1 MILWKNSNFCTSFQS
16 IDKYQKNIKKC
27 NKVEENITNFSQK
40 ELVSKI
46 YRTYNALLP
55 YISALEYIHGS
66 NFRNY
71 QRQTGD
77 DHVGFCGQLEYGIRD
92 SSIVIG
98 RIGYFSQVHIYFNED
113 KSIWIQH
120 ESTKTEK
127 HESVCFKDCKH
138 PFEDFS
144 LKDLINMSATLDY
157 VLNNFSIVEADLQK
171 GFLNKAHSL
180 EISSEKQLSEMEDNA
195 NLIGVK

>member
-1 MILWKNSNFCTSFQS
+1 MEKFEFLYKFSKS

-27 NKVEENITNFSQK
+27 NKVEEDITNFSQK

-55 YISALEYIHGS
+55 YISSLEYIHGS
-66 NFRNY
+66 NFRDY

-171 GFLNKAHSL
+171 EFLNKAHSL

>member
-1 MILWKNSNFCTSFQS
+1 MEKFEFLYKFSKS

-55 YISALEYIHGS
+55 YISSLEYIHGS

-171 GFLNKAHSL
+171 EFLNKAHSL

>member
-1 MILWKNSNFCTSFQS
+1 MEKFEFLYKFSKS

-127 HESVCFKDCKH
+127 HESLCFKDCKH

-157 VLNNFSIVEADLQK
+157 VLNSFPIVEADLQK
-171 GFLNKAHSL
+171 EFLNKAHSL

>member
-1 MILWKNSNFCTSFQS
+1 MEKFEFLYKFSKS

-27 NKVEENITNFSQK
+27 NKVEEDITNFSQK

-55 YISALEYIHGS
+55 YISSLEYIHGF

-127 HESVCFKDCKH
+127 HESVCFKDFKH

-157 VLNNFSIVEADLQK
+157 VLKNFSIVEADLQK
-171 GFLNKAHSL
+171 EFLNKAHSL
-180 EISSEKQLSEMEDNA
+180 EISSERQLSEMEDNA
-195 NLIGVK
+195 NLVGVK

>member
-1 MILWKNSNFCTSFQS
+1 MEKFEFLYKFSKS

-27 NKVEENITNFSQK
+27 NKVEEDITNFSQK

-46 YRTYNALLP
+46 YRTYDALLP
-55 YISALEYIHGS
+55 YISSLEYIHGS

-171 GFLNKAHSL
+171 EFLNKAHSL

>member
-1 MILWKNSNFCTSFQS
+1 MEKFEFLYKFSKS

-27 NKVEENITNFSQK
+27 NKVKEDITNFSQK

-55 YISALEYIHGS
+55 YISSLEYIHGF

-127 HESVCFKDCKH
+127 HESVCFKDFKH

-157 VLNNFSIVEADLQK
+157 VLKNFSIVEADLQK
-171 GFLNKAHSL
+171 EFLNKAHSL
-180 EISSEKQLSEMEDNA
+180 EISSERQLSEMEDNA
-195 NLIGVK
+195 NLVGVK

>member
-1 MILWKNSNFCTSFQS
+1 MEKFEFLYKFSKS
-16 IDKYQKNIKKC
+16 IDRYQKNIKKC
-27 NKVEENITNFSQK
+27 NKVEEDITNFSQK

-46 YRTYNALLP
+46 YKTYNTLLP
-55 YISALEYIHGS
+55 YISSLEYIHGF

-113 KSIWIQH
+113 KNIWIQH
-120 ESTKTEK
+120 EPTKTEK

-144 LKDLINMSATLDY
+144 LRDLINMSATLDY
-157 VLNNFSIVEADLQK
+157 VLNNFSIAEADLQK
-171 GFLNKAHSL
+171 EFLNKAHSL

-195 NLIGVK
+195 NLVGVK

>member
-1 MILWKNSNFCTSFQS
+1 MEKFEFLYKFSKS

-27 NKVEENITNFSQK
+27 NKVKEDITNFSQK

-46 YRTYNALLP
+46 YRTYDALLP
-55 YISALEYIHGS
+55 YISSLEYIHGS

-171 GFLNKAHSL
+171 EFLNKAHSL

>member
-1 MILWKNSNFCTSFQS
+1 MEKFEFLYKFSKS

-171 GFLNKAHSL
+171 EFLNKAHSL

>member
-1 MILWKNSNFCTSFQS
+1 MEKFEFLYKFSKS

-46 YRTYNALLP
+46 YKTYNALLP
-55 YISALEYIHGS
+55 YISSLEYIHGF

-157 VLNNFSIVEADLQK
+157 VLNSFPIVEADLQK
-171 GFLNKAHSL
+171 EFLNKAHSL

>member
-1 MILWKNSNFCTSFQS
+1 MEKFEFLYKFSKS
-16 IDKYQKNIKKC
+16 IDRYQKNIKKC
-27 NKVEENITNFSQK
+27 NKVEEDITNFSQK

-46 YRTYNALLP
+46 YKTYNAHLP
-55 YISALEYIHGS
+55 YISSLEYIHGF

-157 VLNNFSIVEADLQK
+157 VLNNFSIVETDLQK
-171 GFLNKAHSL
+171 EFLNKAHSL

-195 NLIGVK
+195 NLVGVK

>member
-1 MILWKNSNFCTSFQS
+1 MEKFEFLYKFSKS

-157 VLNNFSIVEADLQK
+157 VLNSFPIVEADLQK
-171 GFLNKAHSL
+171 EFLNKAHSL

>member
-1 MILWKNSNFCTSFQS
+1 MEKFEFLYKFSKS

-55 YISALEYIHGS
+55 YISALEYIHGF

-98 RIGYFSQVHIYFNED
+98 RIGYFSQVHICFNED

-127 HESVCFKDCKH
+127 HESICFKDCKH

-144 LKDLINMSATLDY
+144 LKDLINMSVTLDY

-171 GFLNKAHSL
+171 EFLNKAHSL

-195 NLIGVK
+195 NLVGVK

>member
-1 MILWKNSNFCTSFQS
+1 MEKFEFLYKFSKS

-157 VLNNFSIVEADLQK
+157 VLNSFPIVEADLQK
-171 GFLNKAHSL
+171 EFLNKAHSL

-195 NLIGVK
+195 NLVGVK

>member
-1 MILWKNSNFCTSFQS
+1 MEKFEFLYKFSKS

-120 ESTKTEK
+120 ESTKTKK
-127 HESVCFKDCKH
+127 HESACFKDCKH

-157 VLNNFSIVEADLQK
+157 VLNSFPIVEADLQK
-171 GFLNKAHSL
+171 EFLNKAHSL

>member
-1 MILWKNSNFCTSFQS
+1 MEKFEFLYKFSKS

-127 HESVCFKDCKH
+127 HESLCFKDCKH

-157 VLNNFSIVEADLQK
+157 VLNSFNIVEADIQK
-171 GFLNKAHSL
+171 EFLNKAHSL

-195 NLIGVK
+195 NLIGAK

>member
-1 MILWKNSNFCTSFQS
+1 MEKFEFLYKFSKN

-157 VLNNFSIVEADLQK
+157 VLNSFPIVEADLQK
-171 GFLNKAHSL
+171 EFLNKAHSL

>member
-1 MILWKNSNFCTSFQS
+1 MEKFEFLYKFSKS
-16 IDKYQKNIKKC
+16 IDRYQKNIKKC
-27 NKVEENITNFSQK
+27 NKVEEDTTNFSQK

-46 YRTYNALLP
+46 YKTYNALLS
-55 YISALEYIHGS
+55 YISSLEYIHGF

-171 GFLNKAHSL
+171 EFLNKAHSL

>member
-1 MILWKNSNFCTSFQS
+1 MEKFEFLYKFSKS

-27 NKVEENITNFSQK
+27 NKVEEDITNFSQK

-46 YRTYNALLP
+46 YKTYNAFLP
-55 YISALEYIHGS
+55 YISSLEYIHGF

-171 GFLNKAHSL
+171 EFLNKAHSL

-195 NLIGVK
+195 NLVGVK

>member
-1 MILWKNSNFCTSFQS
+1 MEKFEFLYKFSKS

-27 NKVEENITNFSQK
+27 NKVEEDITNFSQK

-55 YISALEYIHGS
+55 YISSLEYIHGF

-98 RIGYFSQVHIYFNED
+98 RIGYFSQVHICFNED

-127 HESVCFKDCKH
+127 HESICFKDCKH

-157 VLNNFSIVEADLQK
+157 VLKNFSIVEADLQK
-171 GFLNKAHSL
+171 EFLNKAHSL
-180 EISSEKQLSEMEDNA
+180 EILSERQLSEMEDNA

>member
-1 MILWKNSNFCTSFQS
+1 MEKFEFLYKFSKS

-46 YRTYNALLP
+46 YRTYNAFLP

-157 VLNNFSIVEADLQK
+157 VLNSFPIVEADLQK
-171 GFLNKAHSL
+171 EFLNKAHSL

-195 NLIGVK
+195 NLVGVK

>member
-1 MILWKNSNFCTSFQS
+1 MEKFEFLYKFSKS
-16 IDKYQKNIKKC
+16 IDRYQKNIKKC
-27 NKVEENITNFSQK
+27 NKVEEDITNFSQK

-46 YRTYNALLP
+46 YKTYNALLP
-55 YISALEYIHGS
+55 YISSLEYIHGF

-171 GFLNKAHSL
+171 EFLNKAHSL

-195 NLIGVK
+195 NLVGVK

>member
-1 MILWKNSNFCTSFQS
+1 MEKFEFLYKFSKS

-157 VLNNFSIVEADLQK
+157 VLSSFPIVEADLQK
-171 GFLNKAHSL
+171 EFLNKAHSL

>member
-1 MILWKNSNFCTSFQS
+1 MEKFEFLYKFSKS

-127 HESVCFKDCKH
+127 HESVCFKNCKH

-157 VLNNFSIVEADLQK
+157 VLNSFPIVEADLQK
-171 GFLNKAHSL
+171 EFLNKAHSL

>member
-1 MILWKNSNFCTSFQS
+1 MEKFEFLYKFSKS
-16 IDKYQKNIKKC
+16 IDRYQKNIKKC
-27 NKVEENITNFSQK
+27 NKVEEDITNFSQK

-46 YRTYNALLP
+46 YKTYNALLP
-55 YISALEYIHGS
+55 YISSLEYIHGF

-157 VLNNFSIVEADLQK
+157 VLNNFSIVETDLQK
-171 GFLNKAHSL
+171 EFLNKAHSL

-195 NLIGVK
+195 NLVGVK

>member
-1 MILWKNSNFCTSFQS
+1 MEKFEFLYKFSKS

-27 NKVEENITNFSQK
+27 NKVEEDITNFSQK

-46 YRTYNALLP
+46 YKTYNAFLP
-55 YISALEYIHGS
+55 YISSLEHIHGF

-171 GFLNKAHSL
+171 EFLNKAHSL

-195 NLIGVK
+195 NLVGVK

>member
-1 MILWKNSNFCTSFQS
+1 MEKFEFLYKFSKS

-27 NKVEENITNFSQK
+27 NKVEEDITNFSQK

-46 YRTYNALLP
+46 HKTYNALLP
-55 YISALEYIHGS
+55 YISSLEHIHGF

-171 GFLNKAHSL
+171 EFLNKAHSL